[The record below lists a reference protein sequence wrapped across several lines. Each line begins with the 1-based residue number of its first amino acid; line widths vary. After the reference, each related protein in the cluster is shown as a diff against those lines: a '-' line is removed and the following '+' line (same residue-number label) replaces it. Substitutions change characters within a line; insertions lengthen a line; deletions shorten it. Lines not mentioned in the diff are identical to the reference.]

1 MLGIN
6 PLATGSGRLRGLEE
20 SSQGAVLKGAM
31 AVVLYQL
38 AWK

>member
-6 PLATGSGRLRGLEE
+6 PLAPGSGEIEGAGKVVRGC
-20 SSQGAVLKGAM
+20 AKGAM